1 MLAQPKMKKDRPR
14 KVCAPETHYYNP
26 LYQFHQWLAKLRL
39 LEETEINT
47 VPYVPLSHPF
57 VERLIGTLRR
67 ECRTARYFGPSPTW
81 RPSYSISGII
91 IMSNARRTPRAP
103 AGNGR
108 QR

>member
-14 KVCAPETHYYNP
+14 KVCAPETHYYDP

-67 ECRTARYFGPSPTW
+67 ECRDRTLFWTITNLEAKLLDFRHYH
-81 RPSYSISGII
+81 
-91 IMSNARRTPRAP
+91 NEQRTPDATGTR
-103 AGNGR
+103 R
-108 QR
+108 